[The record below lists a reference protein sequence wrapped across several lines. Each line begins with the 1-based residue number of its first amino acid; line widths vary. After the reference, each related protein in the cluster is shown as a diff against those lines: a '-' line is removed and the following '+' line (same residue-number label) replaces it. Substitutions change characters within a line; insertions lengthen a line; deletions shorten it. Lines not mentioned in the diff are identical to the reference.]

1 MGFNF
6 HTLCG
11 VDDYDYCTQGHASTK
26 KVGNHYD
33 IAITLHR
40 LCVLRR
46 FERPKRSNFYNGLS
60 KHSGNSLYNHCQN
73 RPNLDLRP
81 SRYLHTIVAVSQ
93 NARSGYRS
101 QTLKNSLCT
110 GITRTAQKQI
120 HLNKKIWL
128 TRSLLVGQ
136 FNNTKQDKRPTKS
149 GVHNIGLNVARQR
162 FQNGTQAIEYNS
174 RLYSNNA
181 AARRSCVVSELWATS
196 VVTEWWT
203 SRCSNTYS
211 YFTIKTKFSDFASTK
226 SCPKDRFFRIL
237 ATYVGFWKYKKLFIV
252 VIKKFVSTI
261 WAIPLTWC
269 CPQLDFKQKFGAHTH
284 SSCAPQN

>member
-1 MGFNF
+1 M
-6 HTLCG
+6 CG
-11 VDDYDYCTQGHASTK
+11 EPVFKQECLPSIYWSGPSHSSNGSETWVRELWVLIFTHFAVWMTTITAHRGTQARK
-26 KVGNHYD
+26 
-33 IAITLHR
+33 R
-40 LCVLRR
+40 LVTTTTC
-46 FERPKRSNFYNGLS
+46 
-60 KHSGNSLYNHCQN
+60 
-73 RPNLDLRP
+73 
-81 SRYLHTIVAVSQ
+81 A
-93 NARSGYRS
+93 
-101 QTLKNSLCT
+101 
-110 GITRTAQKQI
+110 GITRTGQKQI

-203 SRCSNTYS
+203 SRCSNTYC